1 MSHVEGGLPASFV
14 VECPECRAPLAV
26 RSDLPFRAA
35 RCPLCS
41 GEFLIPK
48 PEAPPVQSPPAPT
61 GMSAPPPPRQHE
73 VPSFSMPEPP
83 AGSQSPA
90 PLPATPARRTAELD
104 FQEPVA
110 TIETAAG
117 RVPLR
122 RMSPEEKQAR
132 RTRRNLIMLCG
143 GATILFLIVL
153 LLGRDK
159 KRRS

>member
-1 MSHVEGGLPASFV
+1 MTAAEAGVPASVV
-14 VECPECRAPLAV
+14 VECPGCHAPLTV

-48 PEAPPVQSPPAPT
+48 AEAAVVRSPPPPAGLAT
-61 GMSAPPPPRQHE
+61 PPPPRRDE
-73 VPSFSMPEPP
+73 TPSFSLPEPP
-83 AGSQSPA
+83 AGSQAPA
-90 PLPATPARRTAELD
+90 PPPAAPARPRTELD
-104 FQEPVA
+104 FEEPVK

-117 RVPLR
+117 TVTLR
-122 RMSPEEKQAR
+122 RLSPEEKQAR

-159 KRRS
+159 KRR